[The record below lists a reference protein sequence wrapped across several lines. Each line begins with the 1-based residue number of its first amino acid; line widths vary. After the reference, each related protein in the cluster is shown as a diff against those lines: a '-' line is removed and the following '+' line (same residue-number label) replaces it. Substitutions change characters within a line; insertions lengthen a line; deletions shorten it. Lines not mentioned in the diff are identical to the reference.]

1 MGLSKDEL
9 RKMTVEELIKFTK
22 GKLNK
27 LMKAIRLRVRLR
39 VQLRVRLWHMSR
51 PR

>member
-22 GKLNK
+22 GNSSSSSSSSSAKSSSLAHESSSMNK
-27 LMKAIRLRVRLR
+27 YF
-39 VQLRVRLWHMSR
+39 
-51 PR
+51 